1 MARREREASSG
12 DEFIE
17 LRVKYPGHPYV
28 AHIDGLDESCHL
40 HRRWIGVHLYD
51 RRDHLSDDTQEQVY
65 RLPLSWDAIYEV
77 AETIN
82 GRRTYRYVA
91 VCHGNLHRVTREAV
105 EAIAEGAMTLQRWYQ
120 AAHAADDGDV
130 R

>member
-1 MARREREASSG
+1 MAGHRSKPTSADG
-12 DEFIE
+12 YIE
-17 LRVKYPGHPYV
+17 LRVRYPGHPYV

-40 HRRWIGVHLYD
+40 HRRWIGDDYYH
-51 RRDHLSDDTQEQVY
+51 RRDQVGDGNQEQVY

-91 VCHGNLHRVTREAV
+91 VCHRGLRRLTREAV
-105 EAIAEGAMTLQRWYQ
+105 EAIAEGAMTLQQWYR
-120 AAHAADDGDV
+120 AAHDERGNAL
-130 R
+130 